1 MKKIFSIWRENIS
14 NLRNLVMHAPSG
26 LGEEINLMMT
36 FFCQF
41 QSFICYIDLPLLP
54 QMFQRH
60 FNYTKS
66 VSLLQETHLC

>member
-1 MKKIFSIWRENIS
+1 
-14 NLRNLVMHAPSG
+14 MHAPSG